1 MKARNKPTG
10 FLQTLLVI
18 ACTCCISLMALA
30 GGIKTP
36 DVSPHVDISHRADP
50 PTRVDYGSQNA
61 ANSSSYDSSTTNTTG
76 SYDANSGS
84 TNIAGQGSYASTQ
97 NSGGGTYAHTNN
109 FPNEVFSSKAPQQTT
124 PGTSTL
130 EGQHINNQGRVE
142 PWTASYDSYGRQ
154 IGRTDYN
161 AGNKTENI
169 PDTHHHTREYNAR
182 YPEGKRTGD
191 HIPGEYN
198 KP

>member
-76 SYDANSGS
+76 SYDVRWSYIFGQFSGKVKLLFCS
-84 TNIAGQGSYASTQ
+84 GYAACFTKDGV
-97 NSGGGTYAHTNN
+97 NPILG
-109 FPNEVFSSKAPQQTT
+109 K
-124 PGTSTL
+124 TL
-130 EGQHINNQGRVE
+130 
-142 PWTASYDSYGRQ
+142 
-154 IGRTDYN
+154 
-161 AGNKTENI
+161 
-169 PDTHHHTREYNAR
+169 
-182 YPEGKRTGD
+182 
-191 HIPGEYN
+191 
-198 KP
+198 